1 MEEELASSSGTS
13 LGQIAGAVGAL
24 FGIAGS
30 LSQATAA
37 KRAVERANEE
47 AAIAVAQAR
56 DSISKMPVL
65 EKGIPVLAI
74 DQIQK
79 DSLRQRKQ
87 LLDAVRGSGQR
98 AVLGAVPTIG
108 EQILTQEEKQRGV
121 VEKQLQAREDEIVKA
136 EQAKQDLELQMLTA
150 SGAAARQRAAS
161 AARQGALAVGAA
173 GRSAAALGGEI
184 LEGSDLFG
192 GEKRRFNRALNQFIE
207 GQGEGVSENF
217 DREGFVDYLNTREES
232 LEDLTEMLKD
242 PNNTLFADFALETG
256 TESTETFD
264 TFNSVAS

>member
-1 MEEELASSSGTS
+1 MEDEVGNTTGAS
-13 LGQIAGAVGAL
+13 LGSIAGAVGAL

-47 AAIAVAQAR
+47 AALAVAQAR
-56 DSISKMPVL
+56 DNISKMPVL

-108 EQILTQEEKQRGV
+108 EQILTQEEKQ
-121 VEKQLQAREDEIVKA
+121 
-136 EQAKQDLELQMLTA
+136 
-150 SGAAARQRAAS
+150 
-161 AARQGALAVGAA
+161 
-173 GRSAAALGGEI
+173 
-184 LEGSDLFG
+184 
-192 GEKRRFNRALNQFIE
+192 
-207 GQGEGVSENF
+207 
-217 DREGFVDYLNTREES
+217 
-232 LEDLTEMLKD
+232 
-242 PNNTLFADFALETG
+242 
-256 TESTETFD
+256 
-264 TFNSVAS
+264 